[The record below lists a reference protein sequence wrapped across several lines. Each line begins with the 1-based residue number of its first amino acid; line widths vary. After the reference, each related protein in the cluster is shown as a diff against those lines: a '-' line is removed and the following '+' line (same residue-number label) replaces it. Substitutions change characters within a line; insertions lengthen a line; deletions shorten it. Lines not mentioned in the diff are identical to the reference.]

1 MNYEKPNLVAPLE
14 SIKFPEHL
22 RDLEKLPYATVTEK
36 DDFNPDAISLRREAD
51 VNLFGSNMT
60 EMAKQIDAF
69 LAANC
74 VSDEVNLAALRA
86 SMIAAVKGM
95 LADFKAEA
103 AMVMIRLHEPTKD
116 FEVPRWHRDNSFR
129 SEAREGKKY
138 KKVYTLK
145 GAPTRFATVTN
156 KEEFRRLD
164 KDDRDNNTKHHNGE
178 ISPAEYDEI
187 SMRIRKELVKFS
199 EELPELAP
207 NESRIYEI
215 GGDEM
220 ILHSEPDIKE
230 SRIFM
235 AVMVGSKEE
244 IEEAQEC
251 VQR

>member
-36 DDFNPDAISLRREAD
+36 VDFDPNTISLRGEAEVD
-51 VNLFGSNMT
+51 LFGSDMT

-69 LAANC
+69 IAANC
-74 VSDEVNLAALRA
+74 VSDEANLAALRA
-86 SMIAAVKGM
+86 SMIGAVEGM

-103 AMVMIRLHEPTKD
+103 AMVMIRLHESTKD

-129 SEAREGKKY
+129 SEAGEGKNY

-178 ISPAEYDEI
+178 ISQAEYDEI
-187 SMRIRKELVKFS
+187 SMRIRKELVKVS
-199 EELPELAP
+199 KELTELAP

-220 ILHSEPDIKE
+220 ILHSEPDNKA
-230 SRIFM
+230 SRIFI

-244 IEEAQEC
+244 IKDAEES
-251 VQR
+251 V